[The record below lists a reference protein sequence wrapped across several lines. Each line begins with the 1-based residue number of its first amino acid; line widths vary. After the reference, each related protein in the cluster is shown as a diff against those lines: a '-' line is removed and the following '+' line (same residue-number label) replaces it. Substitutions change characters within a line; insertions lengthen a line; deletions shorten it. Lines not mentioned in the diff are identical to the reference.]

1 LAQAV
6 LLKTG
11 GTRPPTIRTKETAS
25 IASRLCTMPML
36 PIGAALRL
44 PDIRPPPSPSDRDK
58 RLICQMHDVAEEAR
72 QRREGSAPTYKE
84 RTRSRPRVASFGLE
98 DFLNDPPNRQTGS
111 RCGPGIRRSSRP
123 TQRQAID
130 DETAV
135 PVEIFE
141 SMLRAGQQARGRAT
155 HSLAFSNPD
164 GRPYLRHHDHDALT
178 SGPCPMEVDEPAHP
192 VASSSPP
199 LVLPTRPP
207 SSCASELAEGWI
219 TSHEGVAMQVG

>member
-1 LAQAV
+1 
-6 LLKTG
+6 
-11 GTRPPTIRTKETAS
+11 
-25 IASRLCTMPML
+25 ML
-36 PIGAALRL
+36 PTGPVLRL

-72 QRREGSAPTYKE
+72 QRREGGAPTYKE
-84 RTRSRPRVASFGLE
+84 RTRSRPRVGSFALD
-98 DFLNDPPNRQTGS
+98 DFLNDPPQRPTGS
-111 RCGPGIRRSSRP
+111 RCSPGIRRSSRP

-178 SGPCPMEVDEPAHP
+178 SGPCPMEVDEPAPP
-192 VASSSPP
+192 VPSSSSPP

-207 SSCASELAEGWI
+207 SSCASELAEGWK
-219 TSHEGVAMQVG
+219 SHGAVADGMQVG